1 MKDSDL
7 FESYKSNIRYSVVA
21 ELKVVNSEPVF
32 AYDKYELFENPHFRD
47 EWKIILPWKR
57 RTEEL
62 DCNFLHAIFFMN
74 GVLIEEHNFSLPP
87 LDTEGDYVW
96 WGHNHL
102 QRLLKG
108 LNVKFYGR

>member
-1 MKDSDL
+1 MKDL

-21 ELKVVNSEPVF
+21 ELKIVNSEPVF
-32 AYDKYELFENPHFRD
+32 SYDKYGLFENPHLRD

-57 RTEEL
+57 RAKEL

-87 LDTEGDYVW
+87 LDLEGDYVW

-108 LNVKFYGR
+108 LNIKFYGR